1 VKDKLR
7 LLILW
12 LVVLILFSGCA
23 MSEAQR
29 RATIKGA
36 IAGGVLGAGMAAGI
50 VAGAD
55 FNQNWP
61 AIPIGFAAG
70 LVFGAIL
77 GYETAPETA
86 SARAMPAPGSAATPT
101 PSAPP
106 P

>member
-1 VKDKLR
+1 MKDKLR

-12 LVVLILFSGCA
+12 LAVLMLFSGCA

-36 IAGGVLGAGMAAGI
+36 IAGAVLGAGMAAGI

-77 GYETAPETA
+77 GYETAP
-86 SARAMPAPGSAATPT
+86 PAPNPPTPPAATP
-101 PSAPP
+101 
-106 P
+106 